1 MSNKRELTIVF
12 PTSLALDAVS
22 SLPRL
27 SRSSPLPSPSEI
39 TTSGSFADLESWEQ
53 TARQH
58 IELAKRAF
66 ESWEYHREH
75 FAASEVDLVDR
86 LEGRGEGPDGTDL
99 ARGAWE
105 EVRLRGE
112 KAEAVLKRMFPRSL
126 ICQCVSHA
134 DLKDRLVQS
143 SFEDLISSPATPKT
157 HFGYFTRMDV
167 LTTATLDVEEADTVH
182 LDHPTKDPMPKM
194 TVIQDV
200 PVVLTTLTRLA
211 ITPILTLTTLITLT
225 TIDRITR
232 RLLTIL

>member
-1 MSNKRELTIVF
+1 
-12 PTSLALDAVS
+12 VS

-112 KAEAVLKRMFPRSL
+112 KAEAVLKRMFPHFSPF
-126 ICQCVSHA
+126 QSVSYA
-134 DLKDRLVQS
+134 DLETVLCSHYSKISFPRMRRRRRTLVTSHGWMS
-143 SFEDLISSPATPKT
+143 SQWLFWMW
-157 HFGYFTRMDV
+157 R
-167 LTTATLDVEEADTVH
+167 
-182 LDHPTKDPMPKM
+182 
-194 TVIQDV
+194 
-200 PVVLTTLTRLA
+200 R
-211 ITPILTLTTLITLT
+211 
-225 TIDRITR
+225 RIRYTWIIR
-232 RLLTIL
+232 RRIRC